1 MGATLAYT
9 RQALALANM
18 SGSDSML
25 EHEVKFVLPSHA
37 LAAAVTFLGGCC
49 RPEVPFAGGWVDSIY
64 FDTPGLDL
72 YREKAASDLKKTK
85 VRVRWYDGGGT
96 VFAEVK
102 RRYGTRRSKRRMDC
116 DVASR
121 DLAAAGLATA
131 ALARVPGQWAALGES
146 LPGGLTPVL
155 RVGYRRARWVCPGG
169 ERVSLDSEI
178 GAAAWAP
185 RLGGRAGEAR
195 LRGVVLELKG
205 AGTELPAV
213 LAPLAALGCRRR
225 SFSKYG
231 FLMAAL
237 RGEEMADA

>member
-1 MGATLAYT
+1 
-9 RQALALANM
+9 
-18 SGSDSML
+18 ML
-25 EHEVKFVLPSHA
+25 EHEVKYVLPAHSV
-37 LAAAVTFLGGCC
+37 AAVAAFVGGCC
-49 RPEVPFAGGWVDSIY
+49 RPDATFARGWVDSIY
-64 FDTPGLDL
+64 FDTPGLAL
-72 YREKAASDLKKTK
+72 YQEKAASDLKKTK
-85 VRVRWYDGGGT
+85 VRVRWYDGQGA

-102 RRYGTRRSKRRMDC
+102 RRYGTRRAKRRLGC
-116 DVASR
+116 DVLSR
-121 DLAAAGLATA
+121 DLEAVGLEAAALRG
-131 ALARVPGQWAALGES
+131 VPGLLTARGES
-146 LPGGLTPVL
+146 LPGGLAPVL
-155 RVGYRRARWVCPGG
+155 RVGYLRRRWICPGG
-169 ERVSLDSEI
+169 ERVSLDTEI

-213 LAPLAALGCRRR
+213 LAPLVALGCRRR